1 MMRHADRMLLRP
13 SNRAI
18 DLWIEGR
25 WILGSEFNRADLAAG
40 EEGYSGADPDDPAWY
55 AIHVPRIR
63 AWPPASFRLHL
74 PLDTLA
80 LG

>member
-13 SNRAI
+13 SDSVI

-40 EEGYSGADPDDPAWY
+40 EEGYSGAEDGPSLWVVISAVNKMGDSERGPA
-55 AIHVPRIR
+55 
-63 AWPPASFRLHL
+63 FE
-74 PLDTLA
+74 
-80 LG
+80 